1 MITSTLILIGSIVC
15 LAIHWLC
22 KEGELLGFL
31 AKYGKL
37 KITKPLY
44 SCMACMG
51 SVWGVIIYTSSVL
64 LLSGTLAS
72 WHWLWCLTYCLL
84 LSGTNR
90 IVQPLV
96 DWLYIERNYR
106 GLLLEMRLAEVRN
119 NQQPDTNEAL
129 HEALQEVIEAQQNI
143 IAELQGQLSGVVSVE

>member
-1 MITSTLILIGSIVC
+1 MTIQLIIAGSIIC

-31 AKYGKL
+31 AKYGALKL
-37 KITKPLY
+37 AKPLY
-44 SCMACMG
+44 YCMACMG

-84 LSGTNR
+84 LSGVNR
-90 IVQPLV
+90 VVQPLV

-106 GLLLEMRLAEVRN
+106 GLLLEIRLAEVRKS
-119 NQQPDTNEAL
+119 QQPGNTAE
-129 HEALQEVIEAQQNI
+129 HLQEVIETQQKI
-143 IAELQGQLSGVVSVE
+143 IAELQEQLDGVVSVE